1 MNDVVESLAPA
12 AQLNIQSIALAAI
25 ALGTTV
31 EAYGG
36 SFEAIM
42 KGEAGGPDY
51 ALFLAVEQHDEADWK
66 TNREWA
72 QNLKVGEVDHFD
84 LPTRRELNALR
95 ANAKD
100 KFHDD
105 WYWSNEP
112 DGSDDAWCQHFVNGG
127 QYWRGQSNYFI
138 RGCAV
143 RRVPIIR

>member
-12 AQLNIQSIALAAI
+12 AQLNIQAAVLATI

-51 ALFLAVEQHDEADWK
+51 ALFLAAEQHDEADWK
-66 TNREWA
+66 TNQEWA
-72 QNLKVGEVDHFD
+72 HSLKVGEVDHFD
-84 LPTRRELNALR
+84 QPTRRELNALR

-112 DGSDDAWCQHFVNGG
+112 YGSGLAWCQGFSYGD
-127 QYWRGQSNYFI
+127 QRWDGQSYDGI

-143 RRVPIIR
+143 RRIPILR